1 MAMFIAHLTDPH
13 IGLTPSQTCPPLD
26 PTEALRRALAH
37 VRQLQPA
44 ADVLLLSGDL
54 VDSGRA
60 RDYATLLE
68 LLQAELPTPAEGGL
82 LVLAIPGNH
91 DLPETARRILAPYMP
106 IAPDAPPGCAC
117 LHVEHQGLHFI
128 GLDTVVPGAP
138 HGTLD
143 PEQLAWLERR
153 LLTCAG
159 QPVLIFLHHP
169 PLTSGITGMDAF
181 GLLEGRTGLARLVAA
196 HGNVQLIAA
205 GHIHRPIV
213 GALGGAPVVVLP
225 STSHQMELDLRP
237 GAPLAVRLEPPMIG
251 LYRWTPGEG
260 MVCHFS
266 HIQAFD
272 GPYLC

>member
-1 MAMFIAHLTDPH
+1 MVIAHLTDPH
-13 IGLTPSQTCPPLD
+13 IGLTPGPTCPRLD
-26 PTEALRRALAH
+26 PTQALRCALTH

-44 ADVLLLSGDL
+44 ADVVLLSGDL
-54 VDSGRA
+54 ADSGQA
-60 RDYATLLE
+60 KDYTTLLG
-68 LLQAELPTPAEGGL
+68 LLQTELPAPADGGP

-91 DLPETARRILAPYMP
+91 DLPETARRILGPYMP
-106 IAPDAPPGCAC
+106 VAADAPQGHAC
-117 LHVEHQGLHFI
+117 LHIEHQGLHFI
-128 GLDTVVPGAP
+128 GLDTVVPRAP
-138 HGTLD
+138 HGAL
-143 PEQLAWLERR
+143 EAAQLAWLERR
-153 LLTCAG
+153 LSACAG

-181 GLLEGRTGLARLVAA
+181 GLLEGRAELARLVAA
-196 HGNVQLIAA
+196 HGSVQLIVA

-213 GALGGAPVVVLP
+213 GALGGAPVVVIP

-237 GAPLAVRLEPPMIG
+237 EAPLAVRLEPSMIG

-266 HIQAFD
+266 HVQAFD